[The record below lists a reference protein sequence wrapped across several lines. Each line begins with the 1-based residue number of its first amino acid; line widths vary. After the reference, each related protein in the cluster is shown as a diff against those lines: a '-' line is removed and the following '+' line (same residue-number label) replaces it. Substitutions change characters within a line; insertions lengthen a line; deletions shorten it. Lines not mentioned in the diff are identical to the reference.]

1 MVKNKKLPC
10 QDSQLTITPIV
21 YSWGTTMVLD
31 LNLTSGQMAFVTS
44 QVNLTVFAKN
54 NQINFLSHFTLI
66 GELVTILLDYLFHQK
81 LVSSLLH

>member
-1 MVKNKKLPC
+1 
-10 QDSQLTITPIV
+10 
-21 YSWGTTMVLD
+21 MVLD

-54 NQINFLSHFTLI
+54 NQINLLSHFTLI
-66 GELVTILLDYLFHQK
+66 DEFWIGHNSLGLPFHQK